1 MIQTYGNVDE
11 MIMCAV
17 MFILKDVM
25 QE

>member
-1 MIQTYGNVDE
+1 MIKTYGNVDE